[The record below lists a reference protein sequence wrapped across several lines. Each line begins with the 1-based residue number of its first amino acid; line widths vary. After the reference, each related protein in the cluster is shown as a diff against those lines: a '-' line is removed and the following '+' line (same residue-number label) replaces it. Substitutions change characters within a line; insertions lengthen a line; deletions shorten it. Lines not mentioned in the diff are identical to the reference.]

1 MKRFNYLS
9 LLSLL
14 SLTSLVLIFDRNG
27 DMRLL
32 MTLGY
37 LGYISYYFVTPDELF
52 NKHVLRS
59 ASITMFIALIIMS
72 LFTILIYLSDS
83 YQAVLETGFWV
94 TFAVL
99 HIAFNVLLTYFLNS
113 DGRYAKEK

>member
-14 SLTSLVLIFDRNG
+14 SLTSLVLVLSSNNDL
-27 DMRLL
+27 RLL

-52 NKHVLRS
+52 NKHVLKA
-59 ASITMFIALIIMS
+59 ASLTMFTALILMS
-72 LFTILIYLSDS
+72 IFTVFIFASES
-83 YQAVLETGFWV
+83 YQATLETGFWV
-94 TFAVL
+94 TFAIL
-99 HIAFNVLLTYFLNS
+99 HIVFNGSLLYFLNS
-113 DGRYAKEK
+113 DGLYAKEK